1 MAQLRSTNPVFT
13 NPAFRQQAATP
24 TPDELRGITGVDR
37 RLTVDDVVV
46 HTGGLMVL
54 LIAAGVVGWAIT
66 PETGAVPAVALFAM
80 FIGLGLGLAGAFLR
94 RLPPAVAI
102 GYSLA
107 EGVFLGA
114 ISKSYQ
120 AQFNG
125 IVAQAALGTVAIFGV
140 MLALHR
146 SGRFV
151 ATPRLTRI
159 VVGAAIGAVVLSLV
173 NLLLAGFGSNLPGFS
188 GSSPLALLVGL
199 AFLVIGALYFTLD
212 FAFIEQA
219 VGMRAPASDAWRLS
233 FGLVLSI
240 VWVYLSLL
248 RVLSILQGRS

>member
-13 NPAFRQQAATP
+13 STAFRQQAP

-46 HTGGLMVL
+46 HTGGLLLLLVL
-54 LIAAGVVGWAIT
+54 AAGVGWAIT
-66 PETGAVPAVALFAM
+66 PDTGALPGIAIMAM
-80 FIGLGLGLAGAFLR
+80 FVGLGLGLAGSFLR
-94 RLPPAVAI
+94 RLPPAVVI

-107 EGVFLGA
+107 EGLFLGSLSA
-114 ISKSYQ
+114 SYE
-120 AQFNG
+120 ATFNG
-125 IVAQAALGTVAIFGV
+125 IVAQAALGTVAVFGV

-159 VVGAAIGAVVLSLV
+159 VVGAGLGLVVLSLV
-173 NLLLAGFGSNLPGFS
+173 NLLLSGFGTSVPGFR
-188 GSSPLALLVGL
+188 GSSPLALLVGV

-212 FAFIEQA
+212 FAFVEQA
-219 VGMRAPASDAWRLS
+219 VGMRAPASEAWRLS

-248 RVLSILQGRS
+248 RVLAILQGRD